1 MKLLPGPCLI
11 NGCASGLSQYLCVFQ
26 MPAGFMRPFPDN
38 VSSHMEV
45 NNFKKPLI
53 IYFLDKLKLDGA
65 IVAIILWYVNRL
77 VFVPILSILPLETT
91 LSFK

>member
-1 MKLLPGPCLI
+1 
-11 NGCASGLSQYLCVFQ
+11 

-45 NNFKKPLI
+45 NNFKNPLI
-53 IYFLDKLKLDGA
+53 IYFLDKLKLDGVIA
-65 IVAIILWYVNRL
+65 AIILWYVNRL